1 MSYIIGLN
9 STLWYCYIYIY
20 SGRYTST
27 IIVLV
32 WTSSSAHSVLY
43 DGEALRSDL
52 ITVLSSAVG
61 QCIVRWIEIEIECIL

>member
-1 MSYIIGLN
+1 MVL
-9 STLWYCYIYIY
+9 LYIY

-32 WTSSSAHSVLY
+32 WTSSRAHSVLY
-43 DGEALRSDL
+43 DEEALRSDL

-61 QCIVRWIEIEIECIL
+61 QCIVGRVEIEMK